1 MLCPI
6 ASLYSYS
13 LSLHANHEFS
23 LYLGTVCLVNQLN
36 TMAFDF
42 GFMTAHNSDTFLLGW
57 IPGAER
63 HEKEQVDS
71 PQH

>member
-1 MLCPI
+1 MD
-6 ASLYSYS
+6 S
-13 LSLHANHEFS
+13 LSLCANHEFS

-36 TMAFDF
+36 MMASDL
-42 GFMTAHNSDTFLLGW
+42 GFMIALNSDTFLLGS

-63 HEKEQVDS
+63 GEKEQVDS